1 MDGWALV
8 FTLTAEDLVDCW
20 RLTHWRCAQSWM
32 DCQLRMDWSSREYV
46 VIVWEDATVSVG
58 SA

>member
-1 MDGWALV
+1 MV